1 MWNVGEVQS
10 GECEEEESERT
21 RLGFEAER
29 MI

>member
-10 GECEEEESERT
+10 GVCEEEESERK

-29 MI
+29 ML

>member
-10 GECEEEESERT
+10 GECEEEESERK

-29 MI
+29 ML